1 MKDAQQVA
9 VIKQLVADLNM
20 PVEIVP
26 CAIIR
31 EQDGLAMSSRNVYL
45 QPEEREQALVL
56 SRTLKQVE
64 QQVIEMS
71 GNLPASELQQAIRKQ
86 IEEMPLADID
96 YVEILAY
103 PDLEPIERVKDA
115 KEVIIAL
122 AVRFGKTRLIDNVII
137 QLQE

>member
-9 VIKQLVADLNM
+9 VIKQLVTDLNM

-64 QQVIEMS
+64 QKVIETG

-103 PDLEPIERVKDA
+103 PDLEPIERMKDA
-115 KEVIIAL
+115 KEAIIAL